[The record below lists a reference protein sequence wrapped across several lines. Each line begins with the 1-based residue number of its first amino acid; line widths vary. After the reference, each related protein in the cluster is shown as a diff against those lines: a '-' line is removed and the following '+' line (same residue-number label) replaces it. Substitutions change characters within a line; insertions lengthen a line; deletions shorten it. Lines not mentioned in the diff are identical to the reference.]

1 MELPRMPGHNGR
13 PDHRISIDMSKAA
26 GIVLTGTAI
35 GITNEMVQGYK
46 LNFRMGMAGLGAAL
60 FLAAIER
67 VNEDAGVGLSIIVFI
82 TMMIT
87 PFKGNAPAQTLANL
101 IAAPHPAL
109 QKDTGTTAV
118 QSTPGKGVTLL

>member
-1 MELPRMPGHNGR
+1 MA
-13 PDHRISIDMSKAA
+13 SKAI

-35 GITNEMVQGYK
+35 GITNEMMQGYK

-60 FLAAIER
+60 FLGGIER
-67 VNEDAGVGLSIIVFI
+67 VNEQAGVGLAVIVFI

-101 IAAPHPAL
+101 IAAPHAQL
-109 QKDTGTTAV
+109 QKDVTAPAQV
-118 QSTPGKGVTLL
+118 KPGKGVQII